1 MTIPRTDGVSALE
14 PSINALF
21 KALYPIC
28 RSITG
33 PGVRETLRI
42 LSQVHPITVTEV
54 PTGTRVFDWTVPR
67 EWSVREAWIKD
78 ASGRTVVDFKTHNL
92 HVLNYSAPIAG
103 RFTLEAL
110 RPHLYSLPQAPDA
123 IPYRTSYYN
132 DNWGFC
138 LTDRQ
143 LQALDD
149 GPYDV
154 LIDSSLAQG
163 SLTYGEIVLPGE
175 IEDEIL
181 ISTHICHPSLAN
193 DNLTGMA
200 LAIHLAKRVSEA
212 PRRHSWRFLFSPV
225 TIGSIAWLALNE
237 DKARRIKHGLVIT
250 GVGDQSAFVYKRS
263 RHGTASIDRAAAR
276 VLAQSGEAHS
286 VIDFYPYGYDER
298 QFNSPG
304 FDLPV
309 GRFSRASHGD
319 YPEYHTSADNLDFVS
334 AASVIRALDL
344 VEAITKTVD
353 QDKTYVSRNPKGEP
367 QLGKHGLYRKV
378 AGQTGQQTDELA
390 LLWVMNC
397 ADGKHSLADMAD
409 KAGLSVERLAAAA
422 ERLEA
427 HGLIEAG

>member
-1 MTIPRTDGVSALE
+1 MTIAKDDRLSTLE
-14 PSINALF
+14 QSIAGLLER
-21 KALYPIC
+21 LYPIC

-42 LSQVHPITVTEV
+42 LSQVHPIAVTEV
-54 PTGTRVFDWTVPR
+54 ATGTRVFDWTVPR
-67 EWSVREAWIKD
+67 ERSVREAWIKD
-78 ASGRTVVDFKTHNL
+78 ATGRTIVDFKAHNL
-92 HVLNYSAPIAG
+92 HVLNYSAPIEG
-103 RFTLEAL
+103 RFSLEEL
-110 RPHLYSLPQAPDA
+110 RPHLYSLPQMPDA

-143 LQALDD
+143 LQTLDE

-154 LIDSSLAQG
+154 RIDSSLAQG

-175 IEDEIL
+175 VEDEIL

-200 LAIHLAKRVSEA
+200 LAIHLADRMSKVR
-212 PRRHSWRFLFSPV
+212 RRHTWRFLFTPV
-225 TIGSIAWLALNE
+225 TIGSITWLALNE
-237 DKARRIKHGLVIT
+237 GRARRVRHGLVIT
-250 GVGDQSAFVYKRS
+250 GVGDKSPFIYKRS

-286 VIDFYPYGYDER
+286 LIDFYPYGYDER

-319 YPEYHTSADNLDFVS
+319 YPEYHTSADNLDFVRP
-334 AASVIRALDL
+334 ASVVRALDL
-344 VEAITKTVD
+344 VEAITTTVD
-353 QDKTYVSRNPKGEP
+353 RDRVYVSRNPKGEP

-397 ADGKHSLADMAD
+397 ADGKHSLADMAE
-409 KAGLSVERLAAAA
+409 KAGLPVERLEAAAG
-422 ERLEA
+422 RLEA
-427 HGLIEAG
+427 HGLIEPA